1 MLSCG
6 HTGGR
11 TEDNEVTPRF
21 GFWFLVGYAATQLAT
36 QLQERCIQVVR
47 SNKEAWKRL
56 TESNG
61 TPAMDLG
68 LMNVVLKEYYFYFL
82 FYDCCFEV
90 DICIRRYTNKRWI
103 EQNTHEQWQIYFEL
117 EQIWC
122 LILSFQYLRW
132 LLLQCILIFSN
143 VST

>member
-1 MLSCG
+1 VPPHSGEKSIHKVREAGKVINKGYQTQWRLTSLCHRDTCLSYRSPMLSCG

-90 DICIRRYTNKRWI
+90 DICIRRYTNKR
-103 EQNTHEQWQIYFEL
+103 
-117 EQIWC
+117 
-122 LILSFQYLRW
+122 
-132 LLLQCILIFSN
+132 
-143 VST
+143 